1 MYQKF
6 FGLEKKPFNMT
17 PDPAFLYLSAHHQEA
32 VAGLAYAITSRKG
45 FVALTGEA
53 GTGKTTVL
61 TKVLNHLPDRIRS
74 SVIFNPTV
82 TPDEFLEL
90 VLADFGMADVPAN
103 KAQRILRLRRFL
115 LEARAEDKIA
125 ALVVDEAHKLSAEVL
140 EEIRLL
146 GNFERPDE
154 KLLQIVLSGQPE
166 LNDLLNREDLR
177 QFKQRIALRLAI
189 EPLTPAEV
197 EKCLSYRW
205 SKAGAMAPLPFEAAA
220 IERLAAVSRGIPRL
234 LNAICDNALTLA
246 FSESVHV
253 VTVDHVIEAAHDLC
267 LAEPAGARPAYQPT
281 PPRPVVPPPSP
292 RVAAPAFRLLERRP
306 APRPQSSLLSRWT
319 AKLGFTN

>member
-1 MYQKF
+1 
-6 FGLEKKPFNMT
+6 MT
-17 PDPAFLYLSAHHQEA
+17 PDPAFLYMSGRHQEA

-82 TPDEFLEL
+82 TPNEFIEL
-90 VLADFGMADVPAN
+90 VLADFGMPDVSAN

-115 LEARAEDKIA
+115 LETRAENKIA

-197 EKCLSYRW
+197 EKCIAYRW
-205 SKAGAMAPLPFEAAA
+205 SRAGATAPPPFEPAAVG
-220 IERLAAVSRGIPRL
+220 RLAAVSCGIPRL
-234 LNAICDNALTLA
+234 LNAVCDNALMLA
-246 FSESVHV
+246 FSESAGI
-253 VTVDHVIEAAHDLC
+253 VTVNHVMEAARDLC
-267 LAEPAGARPAYQPT
+267 LAEPPAAQP
-281 PPRPVVPPPSP
+281 PAALPAPPPSP
-292 RVAAPAFRLLERRP
+292 VIAEPPAYAQAPSFRLLERRP
-306 APRPQSSLLSRWT
+306 AKRPEPSLLARCT
-319 AKLGFTN
+319 AKLGFNT